1 MARKTLFDWRKR
13 RLLRKQISFAEQLSV
28 IAIAVSLGALVWW
41 VGAQRDAYDPTERDL
56 PVELLS
62 ADGPKIRL
70 YHQPLKPWVEPGQAS
85 NQAPTL
91 SLGPFPPS
99 LIDANWA
106 LAGRIRSFDSS
117 NLYEKINGEAEKF
130 IKQGFRR
137 LHYVVLRG
145 TDGSEMALELYD
157 QSDIGGS
164 IGIFAAHKPANADIV
179 ERVGVTFFTTS
190 VGLIG
195 RTGQFFFRA
204 AADRSTNLVKEKSR
218 ALVETLSQLTAAAAA
233 APQPV
238 QTAAPAPAPAGPA
251 EMQLL
256 MKALQLKESA
266 MTFEAA
272 NVFQFDFAENFWF
285 GQLEGES
292 RAFIHV
298 ADNSEAADA
307 LFTRLLDEL
316 AYEHDHVR
324 NTEDGVV
331 LKHKFL
337 GTFFMLSRNG
347 HYLLGAEN
355 LTEENQ
361 GSGAITRLTKA
372 AQP

>member
-1 MARKTLFDWRKR
+1 MR
-13 RLLRKQISFAEQLSV
+13 SS
-28 IAIAVSLGALVWW
+28 
-41 VGAQRDAYDPTERDL
+41 VGAQRDAHDQPSRL
-56 PVELLS
+56 PVELQS
-62 ADGPKIRL
+62 ADGPKIKL

-85 NQAPTL
+85 NQAPVEPWA
-91 SLGPFPPS
+91 GHAH

-117 NLYEKINGEAEKF
+117 NLYVKINGVAEKF

-256 MKALQLKESA
+256 MKAL
-266 MTFEAA
+266 
-272 NVFQFDFAENFWF
+272 
-285 GQLEGES
+285 
-292 RAFIHV
+292 
-298 ADNSEAADA
+298 
-307 LFTRLLDEL
+307 
-316 AYEHDHVR
+316 
-324 NTEDGVV
+324 
-331 LKHKFL
+331 
-337 GTFFMLSRNG
+337 
-347 HYLLGAEN
+347 
-355 LTEENQ
+355 
-361 GSGAITRLTKA
+361 
-372 AQP
+372 